1 MPEKEEFFRNLNMG
15 DNTDL
20 DYMHAKKISKE
31 FEIKILGEYHDLY
44 LKTDTLPLAN
54 FSESFWE
61 MCLQICHLDP
71 AKFLSAPGLAWQ
83 AALKKTKVK
92 QELLVEKGIRKKI
105 CHLIHQYAKAND
117 KYMGDFDRSKESS
130 YLEY

>member
-1 MPEKEEFFRNLNMG
+1 
-15 DNTDL
+15 
-20 DYMHAKKISKE
+20 
-31 FEIKILGEYHDLY
+31 
-44 LKTDTLPLAN
+44 
-54 FSESFWE
+54 
-61 MCLQICHLDP
+61 MCLQICNLDP